1 MVSDWCVGYKNEGS
15 SLESCSAPVTIRRDG
30 LFKFVGYH
38 LSMDLCSHEPENE
51 VQWSLQQKLHLK
63 WISHCVFP
71 VWHSLPSMA
80 FCIIMLDLLLVGK
93 RPEKTVLFRFLLLI
107 VLRIVLF
114 TCSYAITI
122 SIWVGEGE
130 KTLAITMVCVSPN
143 NSNQQNLIT
152 KYLIS

>member
-1 MVSDWCVGYKNEGS
+1 
-15 SLESCSAPVTIRRDG
+15 
-30 LFKFVGYH
+30 
-38 LSMDLCSHEPENE
+38 
-51 VQWSLQQKLHLK
+51 
-63 WISHCVFP
+63 
-71 VWHSLPSMA
+71 MA